1 VTFDQNEEEEK
12 IVMFNRNEKKK
23 EKMTKQCEHV

>member
-1 VTFDQNEEEEK
+1 VTFDQNEEKEK
-12 IVMFNRNEKKK
+12 IVMFDRNEREK